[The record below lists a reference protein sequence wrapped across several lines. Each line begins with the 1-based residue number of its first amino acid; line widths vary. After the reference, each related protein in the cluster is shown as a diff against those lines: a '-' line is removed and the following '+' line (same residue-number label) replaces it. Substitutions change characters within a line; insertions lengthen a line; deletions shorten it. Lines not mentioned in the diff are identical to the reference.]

1 MALKNK
7 DFSFMFDS
15 YVNKIASYEE
25 YLKNLEQTQLTLDI
39 ANFDQ
44 NIHEQD
50 LDEETL
56 IHSIFDQMYQKL
68 TNPKLEALAS

>member
-25 YLKNLEQTQLTLDI
+25 YLRNLEQTQLTLDI

-44 NIHEQD
+44 NLYEED
-50 LDEETL
+50 LD
-56 IHSIFDQMYQKL
+56 D
-68 TNPKLEALAS
+68 